1 MEVWICTRDLPAKKQ
16 LVSTCVFFPF
26 FFFVRTLLDYVYIYI
41 YIFVYTW
48 FYIHRIYDN
57 RYTLEKLPS
66 LKITG
71 CFRERNDAVF
81 HHVPP

>member
-41 YIFVYTW
+41 YTFLYTHG
-48 FYIHRIYDN
+48 FISIEYMIIDIHWRSY
-57 RYTLEKLPS
+57 
-66 LKITG
+66 
-71 CFRERNDAVF
+71 
-81 HHVPP
+81 PP